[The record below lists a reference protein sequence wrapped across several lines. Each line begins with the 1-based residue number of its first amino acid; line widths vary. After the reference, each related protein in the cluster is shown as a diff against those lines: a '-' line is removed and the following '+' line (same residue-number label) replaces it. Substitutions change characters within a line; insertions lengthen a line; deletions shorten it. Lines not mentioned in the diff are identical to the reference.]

1 MENIASESLLSSTA
15 YWMASVRAREHERE
29 DRLIRDP
36 WAAALAGEEG
46 MAWIAN
52 RSAES
57 VVPILI
63 RTRYFDDFL
72 QRITHEHG
80 ILQVVLLAAGLDTRA
95 FRLCWPEGTAVFELD
110 QPSIL
115 TYKEQI
121 LHAANAQSA
130 CARQV
135 IGVDLTAPWVDELL
149 SHGFDPQRPSV
160 WLLEGFLF
168 YLVNEIIRQL
178 LDEVANLASPGS
190 WMGFDVV
197 NSVML
202 TSPLTQKWLEMQ
214 AQSGAPW
221 IGTMDDPVAFL
232 AQRGWEARLTQAGAD
247 DANYGRWPFPVIPV
261 TLPNMPHNWFVTARN
276 SPLRQKAE
284 T

>member
-1 MENIASESLLSSTA
+1 
-15 YWMASVRAREHERE
+15 MASVRAREHERE

-72 QRITHEHG
+72 QRITHEQG